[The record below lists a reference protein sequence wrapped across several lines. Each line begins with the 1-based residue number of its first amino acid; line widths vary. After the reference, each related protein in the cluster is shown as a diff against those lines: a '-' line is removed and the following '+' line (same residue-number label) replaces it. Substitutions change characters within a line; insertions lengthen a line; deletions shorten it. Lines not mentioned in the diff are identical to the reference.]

1 MKTLIEPPFNYTG
14 SKFKSLNQII
24 PLLDTSCHRFVDL
37 FGGGGSVWSNV
48 VDLYP
53 HVVAND
59 IIYHLVEVQKR
70 LVTDPIGTIAK
81 TRALC
86 VAKDDQ
92 VGFHVLRDA
101 FNAGPTP
108 EGLWALMLCSTNNMM
123 RFNRSWKYNQ
133 TFGKR
138 TFNDRTQ
145 AKAEAFAAH
154 LAPFLPNITFKS
166 LDFEKVGVLPTD
178 QVLIDPP
185 YSNTEA
191 GYNAYW
197 RKDDDV
203 RLFNWITRMVGKGT
217 KIAVC
222 GSYSHNGVP
231 CRLLDL
237 LKAAGFAMVEIA
249 ASYNKVSRVGDKVTQ
264 EVMMLSYDP
273 VTKHSLTASTFAVP
287 ETSAVLV

>member
-1 MKTLIEPPFNYTG
+1 MIEPPFNYTG
-14 SKFKSLNQII
+14 SKFKSLPQIL
-24 PLLDTSCHRFVDL
+24 PLLDTSCTRFVDL

-53 HVVAND
+53 KVVAND
-59 IIYHLVEVQKR
+59 IIYHLVECQKR
-70 LVTDPIGTIAK
+70 LVTEPAATIAK
-81 TRALC
+81 TRSLC

-92 VGFHVLRDA
+92 VGFHQLRDD
-101 FNAGPTP
+101 FNLDPTP
-108 EGLWALMLCSTNNMM
+108 EKLWALMLCSTNNMM

-138 TFNDRTQ
+138 TFNDRTLV
-145 AKAEAFAAH
+145 KAEAFAAH
-154 LAPFLPNITFKS
+154 LQPFQDRLTFKS
-166 LDFEKVGVLPTD
+166 LDFEKVGVTD
-178 QVLIDPP
+178 GDFIFCDSP

-197 RKDDDV
+197 QKNDDV
-203 RLFNWITRMVGKGT
+203 RLFNWIIRVINKGT

-222 GSYSHNGVP
+222 GSYSHNGEH

-237 LKAAGFAMVEIA
+237 LKAAGFAMVEIDA
-249 ASYNKVSRVGDKVTQ
+249 DYNKVSRVGNKTTQ

-273 VTKHSLTASTFAVP
+273 VTKQSLTAAKVDVP
-287 ETSAVLV
+287 VSEAVLV

>member
-1 MKTLIEPPFNYTG
+1 MKTLIEPPFCYTG

-59 IIYHLVEVQKR
+59 IIYHLVEAQKR

-92 VGFHVLRDA
+92 VGFHVLRDT

-166 LDFEKVGVLPTD
+166 LDFEKVGVIEGD
-178 QVLIDPP
+178 YVFCDPP

-197 RKDDDV
+197 QKNDDV
-203 RLFNWITRMVGKGT
+203 RLFNWLCAMSERNVRFM
-217 KIAVC
+217 VC
-222 GSYSHNGVP
+222 GVAVHDGER

-237 LKAAGFAMVEIA
+237 LTDKGYNVVTVNKD
-249 ASYNKVSRVGDKVTQ
+249 YNKVARVDHDKGTQ
-264 EVMMLSYDP
+264 EVLILNY
-273 VTKHSLTASTFAVP
+273 VP
-287 ETSAVLV
+287 HTPLFQRPRRQRRPPA

>member
-1 MKTLIEPPFNYTG
+1 MKTIIEPPFNYTG
-14 SKFKSLNQII
+14 SKFKSLPQII

-37 FGGGGSVWSNV
+37 FSGGGSVWSNV

-70 LVTDPIGTIAK
+70 LVTEPLATIAK

-92 VGFHVLRDA
+92 VGFHKLRDA
-101 FNAGPTP
+101 FNECPTP

-145 AKAEAFAAH
+145 GGGLCVAPSPIPAEH
-154 LAPFLPNITFKS
+154 HVQEL
-166 LDFEKVGVLPTD
+166 
-178 QVLIDPP
+178 
-185 YSNTEA
+185 
-191 GYNAYW
+191 
-197 RKDDDV
+197 
-203 RLFNWITRMVGKGT
+203 RL
-217 KIAVC
+217 
-222 GSYSHNGVP
+222 
-231 CRLLDL
+231 
-237 LKAAGFAMVEIA
+237 
-249 ASYNKVSRVGDKVTQ
+249 
-264 EVMMLSYDP
+264 
-273 VTKHSLTASTFAVP
+273 
-287 ETSAVLV
+287 